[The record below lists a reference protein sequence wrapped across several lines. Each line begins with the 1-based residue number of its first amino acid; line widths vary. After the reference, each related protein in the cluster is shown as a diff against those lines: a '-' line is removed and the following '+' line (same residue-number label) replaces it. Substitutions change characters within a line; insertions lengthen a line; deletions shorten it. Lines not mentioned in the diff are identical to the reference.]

1 MTMNTVSE
9 NKRKVGMKM
18 PLGGIKPQSVTGNER
33 SAVAA
38 SRDVLKGVPFNKEL
52 AMSILSN
59 PKYAEVM
66 RKYVAKNN
74 KEIAALAEAG
84 PMQKTAADRKKR
96 TYDRLKSKGMCTDD
110 IRTILSVL
118 IGKQN
123 LLALA
128 SSYMHSGE
136 VVEIPVDD
144 WYDAFNL
151 IVIRHEP
158 KAISD
163 PNCTNFAHII
173 SAHLDE
179 LYAII
184 LASYNA
190 RIRAMQAGGKKNQ
203 DSSGVERS
211 LKKEL
216 AALRAEN
223 EELASKNKTLQAR
236 LDSSVETNAQLREEL
251 SQVNAA
257 ARKDVLAVE
266 AEHRQEIKDL
276 TKRLE
281 EAEAETKA
289 LLEDLVAVEDEVE
302 GTSDDD
308 IEGALSGVDLPKEG
322 ILFLGGH
329 PNMVKKLRQ
338 IYPDWTYL
346 DLKDRAQMR
355 VDRIVDL
362 CFIWSKHLS
371 HTAMNMVARNI
382 KGDFPMVYLEATN
395 LSRLEAEMREGYAS
409 VMEGAGVA
417 AAG

>member
-1 MTMNTVSE
+1 MTMNTVSK
-9 NKRKVGMKM
+9 NKQKFGMEM
-18 PLGGIKPQSVTGNER
+18 PLGVIKPQSVTGNER

-96 TYDRLKSKGMCTDD
+96 TYDRLKSKGMCADD

-203 DSSGVERS
+203 DGSEAERT

-216 AALRAEN
+216 ATLRAEN
-223 EELASKNKTLQAR
+223 EELTSKNKTLQAR
-236 LDSSVETNAQLREEL
+236 LDSFVETNTQLREEL
-251 SQVNAA
+251 SQASSA

-302 GTSDDD
+302 ETSDDD

-371 HTAMNMVARNI
+371 HTAMKMVARNI